1 MAAQHLCRFDKWRL
15 RQTQSRP
22 TRQLSVCQVRGITS
36 SWFVLQEQREQTRFL
51 RKCALPGRD
60 EIVTLYFT
68 STYISTYAG
77 RFWKALYEKGR
88 FVGGGRKSMVEGFE
102 RCGRRLRAAQSAV
115 SK

>member
-1 MAAQHLCRFDKWRL
+1 MTIAADEKSSYSSAVCLSSAGNHVVLVCL
-15 RQTQSRP
+15 
-22 TRQLSVCQVRGITS
+22 TRTERAN
-36 SWFVLQEQREQTRFL
+36 TRFL

-102 RCGRRLRAAQSAV
+102 RCARRLRAAQSAV